1 MCLCL
6 SLPDGWNFSIRGLVK
21 ISGVGQSALISAL
34 DALEALGY
42 LRRSRNQAHQED
54 GKFGGVRYEFF
65 DKPQE
70 EVAPCVDFPY
80 TAEPYTGNQA
90 QEIIKQETKKQEKPP
105 ISPKSKKGPMPA
117 ELIARVAQYAGED
130 AELQTRF
137 LQFAENRKAIRKPIE
152 TNRTLTLLLAKLD
165 KLSGGNRDKKLKLI
179 DVATE
184 RNWLSFFPLRDDPP
198 PRPAKGAAPTY
209 EPEVSAWP

>member
-1 MCLCL
+1 MSHNVYTDNPHTENL
-6 SLPDGWNFSIRGLVK
+6 
-21 ISGVGQSALISAL
+21 
-34 DALEALGY
+34 
-42 LRRSRNQAHQED
+42 
-54 GKFGGVRYEFF
+54 
-65 DKPQE
+65 PQE
-70 EVAPCVDFPY
+70 NNKLEK
-80 TAEPYTGNQA
+80 TEL
-90 QEIIKQETKKQEKPP
+90 EKPP

-117 ELIARVAQYAGED
+117 ELIARVVQYAGED

-152 TNRTLTLLLAKLD
+152 TNRTLTLLLSKLD
-165 KLSGGNRDKKLKLI
+165 RLSGGNRDKKLKLI
-179 DVATE
+179 DLATE

>member
-1 MCLCL
+1 MYGASVRTVQRWLTAL
-6 SLPDGWNFSIRGLVK
+6 QNGGFIRIQDGAGGSEQRK
-21 ISGVGQSALISAL
+21 IFAGINPIADTHDKNVMAPMT
-34 DALEALGY
+34 ET
-42 LRRSRNQAHQED
+42 SRPH
-54 GKFGGVRYEFF
+54 
-65 DKPQE
+65 DKNVADNMNNKKENKKE
-70 EVAPCVDFPY
+70 EQ
-80 TAEPYTGNQA
+80 N
-90 QEIIKQETKKQEKPP
+90 PP

-117 ELIARVAQYAGED
+117 ELIARVVQYAGED

-152 TNRTLTLLLAKLD
+152 TNRTLTLLLSKLD

-179 DVATE
+179 DLATE

-198 PRPAKGAAPTY
+198 PRPAKAAAPTY